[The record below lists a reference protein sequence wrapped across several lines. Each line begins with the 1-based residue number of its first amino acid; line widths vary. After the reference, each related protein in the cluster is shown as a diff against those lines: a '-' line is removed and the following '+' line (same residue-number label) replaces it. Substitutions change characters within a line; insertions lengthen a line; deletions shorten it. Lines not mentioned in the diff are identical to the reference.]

1 MHRLFV
7 WVQEVL
13 IPFLGAPGIFVAAFL
28 DSSFLSIPEVNDFL
42 MVTSCAAHPERAW
55 LYVGMTTFGSLAGC
69 SLLWWLGKRG
79 GEGFLVRRFGTA
91 RVEQTRE
98 RFKKWDVMA
107 LAIPSM
113 LPPPTPFK
121 IFVLSAGVFGI
132 PYRRLALTLI
142 VARGLRYT
150 FWGTLGIVYGDEALA
165 MLRHVDGWFAAY
177 RVPLIL
183 TLVAMVVVSVAAIY
197 AYRRLRSPADLG
209 GAR

>member
-55 LYVGMTTFGSLAGC
+55 LYVAMTTFGSLAGC

-79 GEGFLVRRFGTA
+79 GEGFLVRRFGAA

-98 RFKKWDVMA
+98 RFKRWDVMA
-107 LAIPSM
+107 LAIPSI
-113 LPPPTPFK
+113 LPPPVPFK

-132 PYRRLALTLI
+132 PYRRLAITLI
-142 VARGLRYT
+142 VARGFRYL
-150 FWGTLGIVYGDEALA
+150 FWGGMGIVYGDEALEL
-165 MLRHVDGWFAAY
+165 LRRVDRWFGD
-177 RVPLIL
+177 RMSIIL
-183 TLVAMVVVSVAAIY
+183 TLLAATVVALAAVY
-197 AYRRLRSPADLG
+197 ALRRLRAPADAS

>member
-55 LYVGMTTFGSLAGC
+55 LYVAMTTFGSLAGC

-79 GEGFLVRRFGTA
+79 GEGFLVRRFGAA

-98 RFKKWDVMA
+98 RFKRWDVMA
-107 LAIPSM
+107 LAIPSI
-113 LPPPTPFK
+113 LPPPVPFK

-132 PYRRLALTLI
+132 PYRRLAITLI
-142 VARGLRYT
+142 VARGFRYL
-150 FWGTLGIVYGDEALA
+150 FWGGMGIVYGDEALEL
-165 MLRHVDGWFAAY
+165 LRRVDHWFGD
-177 RVPLIL
+177 RMSIIL
-183 TLVAMVVVSVAAIY
+183 TLLAATVVALAAVY
-197 AYRRLRSPADLG
+197 ALRRLRAPADAS

>member
-1 MHRLFV
+1 
-7 WVQEVL
+7 
-13 IPFLGAPGIFVAAFL
+13 VAL
-28 DSSFLSIPEVNDFL
+28 
-42 MVTSCAAHPERAW
+42 
-55 LYVGMTTFGSLAGC
+55 TTLGSLAGC
-69 SLLWWLGKRG
+69 SVLWWLGKRG

-132 PYRRLALTLI
+132 PYRRLALTLV

-150 FWGTLGIVYGDEALA
+150 FWGTMGIVYGDEAVQV
-165 MLRHVDGWFAAY
+165 LRHVDRWFGAH
-177 RVPLIL
+177 RMPLIL
-183 TLVAMVVVSVAAIY
+183 TLVAAVVVAVASFY
-197 AYRRLRSPADLG
+197 AYRKLRAPADVG

>member
-7 WVQEVL
+7 WVQDVL
-13 IPFLGAPGIFVAAFL
+13 IPFLGAPGIFLAAFL

-79 GEGFLVRRFGTA
+79 GEGFLVRRFGPA
-91 RVEQTRE
+91 RVEQTRV
-98 RFKKWDVMA
+98 RFKKWDVLA
-107 LAIPSM
+107 LAIPAL
-113 LPPPTPFK
+113 LPPPVPFK

-132 PYRRLALTLI
+132 PYRRLAITLI
-142 VARGLRYT
+142 LARGFRYL
-150 FWGTLGIVYGDEALA
+150 FWGGMGIVYGDEALEL
-165 MLRHVDGWFAAY
+165 LRSVDRWFGD
-177 RVPLIL
+177 RLSIIL
-183 TLVAMVVVSVAAIY
+183 TLLAALIVALGAVY
-197 AYRRLRSPADLG
+197 GLRKLRAPADVG

>member
-1 MHRLFV
+1 MHKLFV

-13 IPFLGAPGIFVAAFL
+13 IPFLGPPGMFIAAFL
-28 DSSFLSIPEVNDFL
+28 DSSFLSIPEINDFL
-42 MVTSCAAHPERAW
+42 MVTSCAAHPERAP
-55 LYVGMTTFGSLAGC
+55 LYIAMTTLGSLAGC
-69 SLLWWLGKRG
+69 SALWFLGKWG

-132 PYRRLALTLI
+132 PYRRMAVTLV
-142 VARGLRYT
+142 VARGLRYG
-150 FWGTLGIVYGDEALA
+150 FWGMLGIVYGDEALA
-165 MLRHVDGWFAAY
+165 MLRRVDRWFGAH
-177 RVPLIL
+177 RIPLIL
-183 TLVAMVVVSVAAIY
+183 TLAAVVVMAVAGVY
-197 AYRRLRSPADLG
+197 AYRRLRAPANVG

>member
-1 MHRLFV
+1 MHRLFL

-55 LYVGMTTFGSLAGC
+55 IYVPMTTLGSLAGC

-79 GEGFLVRRFGTA
+79 GEGFLVRRFGPA

-98 RFKKWDVMA
+98 RFKRWDVLA
-107 LAIPSM
+107 LAVPSL
-113 LPPPTPFK
+113 LPPPVPFK

-132 PYRRLALTLI
+132 PYRRLAVTLI
-142 VARGLRYT
+142 LARGFRYL
-150 FWGTLGIVYGDEALA
+150 FWGSMGIVYGDAALA
-165 MLRHVDGWFAAY
+165 LLRRVDLWFTD
-177 RVPLIL
+177 RISIVL
-183 TLVAMVVVSVAAIY
+183 TLLAAVVVALAAVY
-197 AYRRLRSPADLG
+197 GLRKLRAPADVG